1 MGASALSREGV
12 MAQISHHHH
21 YHQHHHQGQHHL
33 ASAHPIVE
41 DQQFGTVW
49 CPWQSCNRGTLAAFK
64 VIIRMDVRANVSQM
78 HILSVRISMSVR
90 MSMEFECVVV

>member
-21 YHQHHHQGQHHL
+21 YQHHHRQHHL
-33 ASAHPIVE
+33 ASFQPTSSGA
-41 DQQFGTVW
+41 TVW
-49 CPWQSCNRGTLAAFK
+49 DCAVSLTELQQGGTLAVSK
-64 VIIRMDVRANVSQM
+64 VVTRLDVRANVSQM
-78 HILSVRISMSVR
+78 CILRVRISAIVC